1 MSALLRKLLKYWLAQ
16 GWCKVTDSHISSNSQ
31 RPSLIVLVRK
41 GWSLLMFP
49 LLYSHIETSLYKRNS
64 KRERNTTHRGIR
76 VHGELRVSFWFSS
89 ENLGLSAFHSI
100 PFKIIIIFLSFFHLS
115 NNQNFWEWNH
125 TSHNMQKA
133 DFELFLQ
140 DIVR

>member
-1 MSALLRKLLKYWLAQ
+1 MSALVRKLLKYWLAQ
-16 GWCKVTDSHISSNSQ
+16 GWSKVTDSHISSNSQ

-49 LLYSHIETSLYKRNS
+49 LLFSHIKTSLYKRKS
-64 KRERNTTHRGIR
+64 ERERTTTHRGIR

-100 PFKIIIIFLSFFHLS
+100 PLKIIIIFLSFSHLS
-115 NNQNFWEWNH
+115 NTKIFENGIIYH
-125 TSHNMQKA
+125 TICRKLILSSSYR
-133 DFELFLQ
+133 
-140 DIVR
+140 I